1 VIARVHLAVTNLLT
15 LNPWHVA
22 ISKSPLISSLPPF
35 AANYPEF
42 DVTVADVENRS
53 VILVVEDEESY
64 TGRLNIGLTVEGFV
78 VVGHQHRQARQLM
91 VSAKPDLVL
100 LDIMLPDGSAS
111 TTARALHSTR
121 TPSSW

>member
-1 VIARVHLAVTNLLT
+1 V
-15 LNPWHVA
+15 
-22 ISKSPLISSLPPF
+22 PPF

-64 TGRLNIGLTVEGFV
+64 QDALNIGLTVEGFV
-78 VVGHQHRQARQLM
+78 VVGATNIAQARQLM

-100 LDIMLPDGSAS
+100 LDIMLPDVRAS
-111 TTARALHSTR
+111 TTAASSTIRRAR
-121 TPSSW
+121 RSSW